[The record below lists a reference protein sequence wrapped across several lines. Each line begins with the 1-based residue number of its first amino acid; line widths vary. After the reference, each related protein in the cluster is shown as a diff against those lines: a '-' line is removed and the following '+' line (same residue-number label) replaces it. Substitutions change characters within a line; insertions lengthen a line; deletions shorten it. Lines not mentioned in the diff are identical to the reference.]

1 MSEILKMSVLEF
13 KQRIISM
20 LIGWCAVG
28 LIYGS
33 TRFVPGEHWVIPE
46 LWLDQQI
53 PFSTQG
59 IWLYLSFFVVVPF
72 AFLRA
77 PLAKIKPM
85 MIAILISAVIS
96 GLVFVIFPTT
106 LVYPEFSQHTF
117 ADQLFYW
124 LLWIDTA
131 QNCLPSLHAALT
143 VICLLALWNNQK
155 IFLSLVYLII
165 SLAIGFSIIQ
175 LRRHLS
181 LDVGAGILVGIIS
194 YIVAARWHQ
203 NSMPIRK
210 N

>member
-1 MSEILKMSVLEF
+1 MKTTAVEF
-13 KQRIISM
+13 KQRMISM

-28 LIYGS
+28 IIYGS
-33 TRFVPGEHWVIPE
+33 TRFTSGEHWIIPE

-72 AFLRA
+72 AFFTA

-85 MIAILISAVIS
+85 MIAILISALIS

-106 LVYPEFSQHTF
+106 LVYPEVNQQTF
-117 ADQLFYW
+117 TDQLFYW

-143 VICLLALWNNQK
+143 VICLSALWNTQK
-155 IFLSLVYLII
+155 LFLSLVYLII

-194 YIVAARWHQ
+194 YIVALGLHRNPMSAG
-203 NSMPIRK
+203 K
-210 N
+210 K

>member
-1 MSEILKMSVLEF
+1 MEF

-20 LIGWCAVG
+20 LIGWG
-28 LIYGS
+28 TIGIIYGS
-33 TRFVPGEHWVIPE
+33 TGFIPSDHWVIPE
-46 LWLDQQI
+46 IWLDQQI
-53 PFSTQG
+53 PFSTRG
-59 IWLYLSFFVVVPF
+59 VWLYLSFFVVVPF
-72 AFLRA
+72 AFLRV
-77 PLAKIKPM
+77 PLAKIKSM
-85 MIAILISAVIS
+85 KIAILISALTS

-106 LVYPEFSQHTF
+106 LAYPEFSQQTF
-117 ADQLFYW
+117 SDQVFYW

-155 IFLSLVYLII
+155 LFLSLIYLII

-194 YIVAARWHQ
+194 YIVAVRLHQ
-203 NSMPIRK
+203 NSIPLRK

>member
-1 MSEILKMSVLEF
+1 MSIVEF

-20 LIGWCAVG
+20 LMGWCVVG
-28 LIYGS
+28 IVYGS
-33 TRFVPGEHWVIPE
+33 TRFISGEHWIIPE

-72 AFLRA
+72 AFLSA
-77 PLAKIKPM
+77 PLVKIKPM
-85 MIAILISAVIS
+85 TIAIIISALIS

-106 LVYPEFSQHTF
+106 LVYPEFNQKTL
-117 ADQLFYW
+117 ADQIFYW

-131 QNCLPSLHAALT
+131 QNCLPSLHASLT
-143 VICLLALWNNQK
+143 VICLLTLWNNQK
-155 IFLSLVYLII
+155 ILISLTYFVI

-181 LDVGAGILVGIIS
+181 LDVGAGIFVGILA
-194 YIVAARWHQ
+194 YIVALRWHQ
-203 NSMPIRK
+203 NSISMREM
-210 N
+210 